1 MKLAELGKI
10 SNPFP
15 QTVSKGDIESVRA
28 FLHSQGIDPDNFY
41 QEIEMTSR
49 FVDTH
54 RDVSFSNAKV
64 SLHSHNFYE
73 ILYCTNT
80 CGAEYLLG
88 AERYRLQKGDIIFV
102 PPGISHRPL
111 LPAQMPEPYQREV
124 LWINADLIRA
134 LEPLL
139 PIGTTAKKIS
149 YMLRTAGTQWEF
161 LGKLFHTGVQESELQ
176 KPHWESAV
184 LGNTITLLTHLY
196 RAMYDHHAPALK
208 AEKQDLLAQVLEYID
223 ANLSKKLT
231 LADTAKHFFVSES
244 TISQTFRKQMDI
256 SFYHFVTQRR
266 LIAAK
271 MLILE
276 GFHLDA
282 VNEQVGFSDY
292 STFYRAFKQEYGISP
307 RQFRKLHEAGS
318 YE

>member
-10 SNPFP
+10 RNYIPK
-15 QTVSKGDIESVRA
+15 TVTKGDMESVRA
-28 FLHSQGIDPDNFY
+28 FLRSQGIDPDNFY

-88 AERYRLQKGDIIFV
+88 PERYRLQKGDIIFI

-124 LWINADLIRA
+124 LWVNADLIRA

-139 PIGTTAKKIS
+139 PIGTTVKKIS

-161 LGKLFHTGVQESELQ
+161 LGKLFHAGVQESEQQ
-176 KPHWESAV
+176 KLHWESAV

-196 RAMYDHHAPALK
+196 RAMYDHRTPALK

-223 ANLSKKLT
+223 ENLSQKLT
-231 LADTAKHFFVSES
+231 LSDTAKHFFVSES

-271 MLILE
+271 TLILE
-276 GFHLDA
+276 GAHLDA
-282 VNEQVGFSDY
+282 VNERVGFSDY

-307 RQFRKLHEAGS
+307 RQFRKLHETGS
-318 YE
+318 SE